1 MVMVLIGVLAFV
13 GLPLLSWGIS
23 DVGGFLLD
31 PARLL
36 YCVAVPILQI
46 AAALLLPGAGMDRG
60 TGDKTVERQRIA
72 ARLMLALSLAIMVV
86 GPYCDRRGI
95 ASLPGNDLCRYA
107 GLALFALGFGV
118 MIWATAC
125 LGKQFSIQV
134 TLQKDH
140 QLVTDG
146 PYRFVRH
153 PRYFGILVFL
163 AGSSLLFRSRLAL
176 ILVVAMAMVLTW
188 RIHDE
193 EKLMRTAFQAEWE
206 VYAQRTRRLIPFVF

>member
-13 GLPLLSWGIS
+13 GLPLLSWGMH
-23 DVGGFLLD
+23 DMGNFFHN

-36 YCVAVPILQI
+36 YSVVVPPMQI
-46 AAALLLPGAGMDRG
+46 AAAVLLRQGG
-60 TGDKTVERQRIA
+60 TGRGVGEKTVERQRIA
-72 ARLMLALSLAIMVV
+72 ARLMLALSLAIVGA

-95 ASLPGNDLCRYA
+95 AVFPDNDLCRYA
-107 GLALFALGFGV
+107 GLALYVLGFVV
-118 MIWATAC
+118 MIWATAY

-134 TLQKDH
+134 TIQQNH

-146 PYRFVRH
+146 PYRFLRH

-163 AGSSLLFRSRLAL
+163 AGFSLLFRSWLAL
-176 ILVVAMAMVLTW
+176 ILVTAMAMVLAW

-193 EKLMRTAFQAEWE
+193 ELLMKRTFQAEWE
-206 VYAQRTRRLIPFVF
+206 TYSQRTRRLIPFVF